1 MEKKMS
7 DRFDLEEQML
17 NCWNVT
23 KDINVLTEGVM
34 EKNLTQDQ
42 IANALMGLEQ
52 MYDLKFDKMW
62 TTFTK
67 LIEDKKIL

>member
-1 MEKKMS
+1 MS

-34 EKNLTQDQ
+34 EKDLTKDQ

>member
-1 MEKKMS
+1 MEK
-7 DRFDLEEQML
+7 DL
-17 NCWNVT
+17 T
-23 KDINVLTEGVM
+23 K
-34 EKNLTQDQ
+34 DQ

>member
-1 MEKKMS
+1 MS

-34 EKNLTQDQ
+34 EKDLTKDQ

-52 MYDLKFDKMW
+52 MYDLKFDNMW

>member
-1 MEKKMS
+1 MS

-23 KDINVLTEGVM
+23 KDINVLTEGVI
-34 EKNLTQDQ
+34 EKDLTKDQ

>member
-1 MEKKMS
+1 MS

-17 NCWNVT
+17 NCWNLT

-34 EKNLTQDQ
+34 EKDLTKDQ

>member
-34 EKNLTQDQ
+34 EKDLTKDQ

-52 MYDLKFDKMW
+52 IYDLKFDKMW
-62 TTFTK
+62 TTFIK

>member
-1 MEKKMS
+1 MS

-23 KDINVLTEGVM
+23 EDINILTEGVM
-34 EKNLTQDQ
+34 EQDLTKDQ

-52 MYDLKFDKMW
+52 MYELKFNKMW
-62 TTFTK
+62 NTFTK
-67 LIEDKKIL
+67 LIEEKKIT

>member
-34 EKNLTQDQ
+34 EKDLTKDQ

>member
-17 NCWNVT
+17 NCWNLT

-34 EKNLTQDQ
+34 EKDLTKDQ